1 MTIYKIR
8 HSIAWWH
15 EVAQQEK
22 LLTPGN
28 ILTLWSLFW
37 ASRASRRLKYV
48 TKQHPLIKQKVRN
61 SFFLRVFRTHTCSR
75 LWICPWVCSTG
86 ELDQIRW
93 RIRGV
98 PPKEKIHWERGA
110 KRGQGEEGRVW
121 WEQINAETASAHF
134 IHRSGNLTDKHL
146 DGVWIWSTVVHIAHI
161 ATSLPVPRPLLTH
174 RFHPELLLVR
184 KKLRLARSS
193 LFSSCSVWKCQILPS
208 QTFESRVRIGSYWW
222 KRWHNSLISSQPSK
236 LLIQRI
242 QTIGGYEARLTS
254 HFWFTILPSGESW
267 LKYFRFVFVDQ
278 SLFLYFDLEMVHIS

>member
-28 ILTLWSLFW
+28 IFTLWSLFW

-48 TKQHPLIKQKVRN
+48 TKQHPLNKQKVRN
-61 SFFLRVFRTHTCSR
+61 PFCLRVFRTHTCSL

-93 RIRGV
+93 RIHGV

-110 KRGQGEEGRVW
+110 KRGTGKKGGFGENKLMRK
-121 WEQINAETASAHF
+121 QS
-134 IHRSGNLTDKHL
+134 
-146 DGVWIWSTVVHIAHI
+146 
-161 ATSLPVPRPLLTH
+161 LLTSSIDLGTWPTNILMASGSGPLS
-174 RFHPELLLVR
+174 FTLPTLPPPCPFLVLCWPIVSIPFLLLR

-208 QTFESRVRIGSYWW
+208 QTFESSFRIGSYWW

-254 HFWFTILPSGESW
+254 HFWFTNLPFWESW
-267 LKYFRFVFVDQ
+267 LKY
-278 SLFLYFDLEMVHIS
+278 